1 MRKIKELFQRWVQRI
16 KDRHGKYV
24 VIYLDGETR
33 HRFTFADEKR
43 ASDTYEKL
51 KQIITKTQKEGEM
64 MLVTMYKNCEVM
76 RQYDTQSSEE
86 FRRSSYEED

>member
-33 HRFTFADEKR
+33 YRFTFAEESE
-43 ASDTYEKL
+43 ATWAYELL
-51 KQIITKTQKEGEM
+51 KTTITKTQKQGDKM
-64 MLVTMYKNCEVM
+64 IVSMYENYNII
-76 RQYDTQSSEE
+76 RQYDTESNEE
-86 FRRSSYEED
+86 FRRQ

>member
-33 HRFTFADEKR
+33 HRFTLADEQR
-43 ASDTYEKL
+43 ANVIYEKL

-64 MLVTMYKNCEVM
+64 MLVAMYENCNIV
-76 RQYDTQSSEE
+76 RQYDTQSSKE
-86 FRRSSYEED
+86 FKRAQI